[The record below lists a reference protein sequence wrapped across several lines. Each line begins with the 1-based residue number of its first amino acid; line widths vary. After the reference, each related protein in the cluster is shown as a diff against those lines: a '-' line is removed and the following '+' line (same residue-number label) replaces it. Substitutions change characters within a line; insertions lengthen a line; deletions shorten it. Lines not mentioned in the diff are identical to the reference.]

1 MSAIITSVQLNFSNL
16 QITHCEIADALRA
29 SLRLT
34 DHIQVPLYF
43 KMYGTRR
50 DGKTVAVGHEMVVH
64 MEGCEERLPINPAA
78 DKVYEAFNAG
88 HTHCYPFKD

>member
-1 MSAIITSVQLNFSNL
+1 MSALMTSVQLNFSNL

-78 DKVYEAFNAG
+78 DKVLESFNAG

>member
-1 MSAIITSVQLNFSNL
+1 MTSVQLNFSNL

-29 SLRLT
+29 PLCLT
-34 DHIQVPLYF
+34 DHIQFPLYF

-64 MEGCEERLPINPAA
+64 MEGCEERFPINPAA

-88 HTHCYPFKD
+88 HTYCYPFRD

>member
-1 MSAIITSVQLNFSNL
+1 MSVIMTSVQLHFSNL
-16 QITHCEIADALRA
+16 QITQPEIADALRA
-29 SLRLT
+29 SLRLS

-64 MEGCEERLPINPAA
+64 MDGCEERLPINPAA
-78 DKVYEAFNAG
+78 DKVYDAFQSG
-88 HTHCYPFKD
+88 QTHCYPFKD

>member
-1 MSAIITSVQLNFSNL
+1 MFNCTFSNL
-16 QITHCEIADALRA
+16 QITQPEIADALRA

-64 MEGCEERLPINPAA
+64 MDGCEERLPINPAA
-78 DKVYEAFNAG
+78 DKVYDAFQSG
-88 HTHCYPFKD
+88 QTHCYPFKD